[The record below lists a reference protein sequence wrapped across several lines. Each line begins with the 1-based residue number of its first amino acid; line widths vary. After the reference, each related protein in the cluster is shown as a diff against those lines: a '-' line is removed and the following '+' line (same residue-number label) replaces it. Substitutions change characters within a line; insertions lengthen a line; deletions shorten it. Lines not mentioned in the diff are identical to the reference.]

1 MNSSVIG
8 KGTHYLDVEML
19 GRVSKAGGTSCSDVI
34 VQMMTYYLLPI
45 TYYRIIVLSMIA
57 YLMVL
62 FVLFLINIMSG
73 KIIYHYM
80 YVYNV

>member
-1 MNSSVIG
+1 MMNEFFCDWEGHTLSRD
-8 KGTHYLDVEML
+8 LEVEML

-45 TYYRIIVLSMIA
+45 IVLSMIA

-62 FVLFLINIMSG
+62 FVLF
-73 KIIYHYM
+73 IILD
-80 YVYNV
+80 

>member
-34 VQMMTYYLLPI
+34 VQMMTYYLLS
-45 TYYRIIVLSMIA
+45 YYRIIDDCLLDGFIRFI
-57 YLMVL
+57 LD
-62 FVLFLINIMSG
+62 
-73 KIIYHYM
+73 
-80 YVYNV
+80 

>member
-34 VQMMTYYLLPI
+34 VQMMTYY
-45 TYYRIIVLSMIA
+45 RIIDDCLLDGFIRFI
-57 YLMVL
+57 LD
-62 FVLFLINIMSG
+62 
-73 KIIYHYM
+73 
-80 YVYNV
+80 